1 MNFFYPCNLNED
13 LPELNYNELDYV
25 IFLDVIEHLKDP
37 DYFMLKLYEKLSCN
51 EKVKIIIS
59 TPNISFFIIRFML
72 LFGSFNYGKRG
83 ILDKTH
89 TRLFTFSSFKKLIEN
104 SNFEI
109 EKTIGIPAPIPLA
122 IGDNFL
128 GNLLLKINNF
138 LIFLWKS
145 FFSYQILNTIK
156 PKKSLDLLL
165 KKAEDEAKKI
175 S

>member
-1 MNFFYPCNLNED
+1 
-13 LPELNYNELDYV
+13 
-25 IFLDVIEHLKDP
+25 
-37 DYFMLKLYEKLSCN
+37 
-51 EKVKIIIS
+51 
-59 TPNISFFIIRFML
+59 ML

-109 EKTIGIPAPIPLA
+109 EKSIGIPAPFPLA
-122 IGDNFL
+122 IGENFM

-145 FFSYQILNTIK
+145 FFSYQILNIIK

-165 KKAEDEAKKI
+165 QKAEDEAKKI